1 MFHLGGA
8 IVEIGIAIGD
18 GGTVS
23 YAAENERAAPLSN
36 HGARVRGRELERV
49 TMSHENELILLGR
62 VRKRSRDN
70 FHTMIPKH

>member
-1 MFHLGGA
+1 MGGA

-36 HGARVRGRELERV
+36 HGARERERELERV
-49 TMSHENELILLGR
+49 TMSHENELILLSQ
-62 VRKRSRDN
+62 VSKRSRDS
-70 FHTMIPKH
+70 FHTMMLMY